1 MELAFVNPQIVRA
14 HITALTKLVS
24 EYTSDPIANE
34 VCSLLDK
41 SLANGD
47 TEAAIA
53 ALDELHQ
60 WIKSHMSEIQSNS
73 FTTKGDVFK
82 RFESEIPD
90 LIEFVEKR
98 DSLLTATAEGTPK
111 RKMVF
116 ISHSSR
122 DAEYV
127 TEMVELLRKMGL
139 GRDNLF
145 CSSYPGY
152 GIPTGEPIYDFLKHC
167 FTDYDLYVILMISKG
182 NYYASPASL
191 NEMGAAW
198 VLGSTCIPILLPGM
212 NPGDMQGAIGSSRLA
227 IMLDSSE
234 AKYRLTDFKDS
245 VCGFLGLPTDGDDSW
260 DYDRDQFLKHVR
272 AIEVE
277 PEPTPQPKGQLAGI
291 IDGIVDGSVTMSEA
305 LLKLKVIAHR
315 AGDSETER
323 WAEKELK
330 GYDQDDELPAY
341 RKTRNFDLHYTGI
354 NGMFQVK
361 DASLPIG
368 FLSEKTLDSIKDIS
382 TYDGITTIEQAI
394 ASDKFLAIDRTILA
408 GEVSKNAGGAIQ
420 CTSIL
425 QKVPMSFFES
435 ILAAVKTRTIDI
447 LLQDEES
454 SAH

>member
-1 MELAFVNPQIVRA
+1 M
-14 HITALTKLVS
+14 
-24 EYTSDPIANE
+24 
-34 VCSLLDK
+34 
-41 SLANGD
+41 
-47 TEAAIA
+47 
-53 ALDELHQ
+53 
-60 WIKSHMSEIQSNS
+60 
-73 FTTKGDVFK
+73 
-82 RFESEIPD
+82 
-90 LIEFVEKR
+90 
-98 DSLLTATAEGTPK
+98 
-111 RKMVF
+111 
-116 ISHSSR
+116 
-122 DAEYV
+122 
-127 TEMVELLRKMGL
+127 
-139 GRDNLF
+139 
-145 CSSYPGY
+145 
-152 GIPTGEPIYDFLKHC
+152 
-167 FTDYDLYVILMISKG
+167 
-182 NYYASPASL
+182 
-191 NEMGAAW
+191 
-198 VLGSTCIPILLPGM
+198 
-212 NPGDMQGAIGSSRLA
+212 
-227 IMLDSSE
+227 
-234 AKYRLTDFKDS
+234 
-245 VCGFLGLPTDGDDSW
+245 
-260 DYDRDQFLKHVR
+260 
-272 AIEVE
+272 
-277 PEPTPQPKGQLAGI
+277 
-291 IDGIVDGSVTMSEA
+291 
-305 LLKLKVIAHR
+305 LKLKVIAHR